1 MRRDIP
7 PEKPRELPPKAVR
20 LRELG
25 RQALGEGWQYRLAQ
39 AEGVALKTVQRWA
52 NGERECP
59 DYMITSVEGMIRK
72 WEFSRLPDL
81 LAQIEAASGDVESF
95 VVSAHL
101 TDLAQRLKPS
111 TEAPKDRRYKPRSS
125 DS

>member
-1 MRRDIP
+1 MRHSIP
-7 PEKPRELPPKAVR
+7 PEKPRDLPPKAVR

-52 NGERECP
+52 TGERECP
-59 DYMITSVEGMIRK
+59 DYMLTSVEGMLRK
-72 WEFSRLPDL
+72 FQISRVPRL
-81 LAQIEAASGDVESF
+81 LEEIEKAASDVEAF

-111 TEAPKDRRYKPRSS
+111 SEAPKDRRYKPKSTES
-125 DS
+125 